1 MAFTTNSNQQLS
13 LTDSTFNL
21 TEREKRFLEKS
32 WAKTFADKVF
42 PAIDE
47 TIFSVLYSDKYSRP
61 NTPVNV
67 IVGALILKEA
77 LGDTDEEIVQ
87 ALMFDLRYQYALHT
101 TSFAEQP
108 LSDRSLSRFRARCL
122 AYETEKGVD
131 LIHECVTK
139 MAKEIAQFMGI
150 IPAMQRMDSLMVAAN
165 IKNLSML
172 ELFYTCV
179 ANLVKIMSQRQ
190 ASLPEGVH
198 HYLEKDDYNRC
209 IYHKREQG
217 TEERTVAVMRDAE
230 TLITLCDETGE
241 FDDTSEYQLLIRLLK
256 ERTITD
262 NDGKRRLRRKEEMQD
277 TSKALLNPSD
287 PEATFRY
294 KAGEKNLGYIGNI
307 VENVGENG
315 SLVIDYAYE
324 QNIYS
329 DSQFL
334 KDYLATQPIYEE
346 ETVLVADGAYAGESN
361 SNLAADH
368 HIKLITTNITGN
380 KPDDIYVD
388 FQFTEDGRY
397 LLKCVNGHQP
407 TKCAYDSRN
416 ERSAAYYPIENCQSC
431 PYRDRCRPRLL
442 KNTALKEVSRKASER
457 AKQLRYMQTDEFKK
471 YARFRNGVEAI
482 PSLLRRKYH
491 VDKIPA
497 RGKKRTRLYF
507 GFKIAALNFQKL
519 LTYGDSLGRCALQ
532 RETA

>member
-67 IVGALILKEA
+67 IVGALILKEV